1 MRGRAGPSAAL
12 ASATAIKPM
21 ATLPAI
27 VVVQRLTQR
36 VDQRRER
43 GLPVIS
49 ASDYR
54 TDSRT
59 AAAAAAASPV
69 SAASVWLPV
78 AASTSVTTPATHRR
92 RARSLADRG
101 AEGPVH
107 QGASERGDTHGL
119 GHVDGGGGLGG
130 GLAQRRRRR
139 MSHAWRRPSR
149 VVDTAVLEMASGRLG
164 PGSARRFFLTQSRG
178 RGQRGAP
185 MWRRR

>member
-1 MRGRAGPSAAL
+1 
-12 ASATAIKPM
+12 M

-149 VVDTAVLEMASGRLG
+149 VVDTAVLEMASGRLALEVRG
-164 PGSARRFFLTQSRG
+164 VFLKLKVAVAAKGERRCGADDEQPVERGGMVGSG
-178 RGQRGAP
+178 GGGQ
-185 MWRRR
+185 

>member
-1 MRGRAGPSAAL
+1 MTAGGRSALSIQASMASQSSWWIAASVRAGSGGAIGGVGNRDGDQASGDVARDRIRSSSASD
-12 ASATAIKPM
+12 SACG
-21 ATLPAI
+21 
-27 VVVQRLTQR
+27 
-36 VDQRRER
+36 DQRRER

-54 TDSRT
+54 TNSRT
-59 AAAAAAASPV
+59 AAAAAAAAVAASPV

-107 QGASERGDTHGL
+107 QGASERGETHGL

-130 GLAQRRRRR
+130 GLA
-139 MSHAWRRPSR
+139 
-149 VVDTAVLEMASGRLG
+149 
-164 PGSARRFFLTQSRG
+164 
-178 RGQRGAP
+178 
-185 MWRRR
+185 